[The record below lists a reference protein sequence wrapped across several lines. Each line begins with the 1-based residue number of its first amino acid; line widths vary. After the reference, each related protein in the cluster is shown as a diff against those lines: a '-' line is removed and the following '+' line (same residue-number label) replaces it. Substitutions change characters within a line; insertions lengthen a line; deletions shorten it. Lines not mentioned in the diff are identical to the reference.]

1 MALKRKLLG
10 NSEKFLS
17 LRWRRLR
24 LRQRLI
30 FSLISSVVHFPPI
43 LIFVALFP
51 PKEPQGFSPWHPKRR
66 YFLFVY
72 FFYNHMSGPS
82 CTHRTS
88 TNSGSTN
95 PPARRPLVAGA
106 PYGQAQ
112 TICILF
118 LATCSMYRDQECVYP
133 CVVEQRTVQFFL
145 IVLVVGDIVLVLVD
159 LGEEL
164 WEMIGNKKHC
174 SNGSVYFFKF
184 LEWFA
189 TVQFI
194 FILVLD
200 KTT

>member
-1 MALKRKLLG
+1 
-10 NSEKFLS
+10 
-17 LRWRRLR
+17 
-24 LRQRLI
+24 
-30 FSLISSVVHFPPI
+30 
-43 LIFVALFP
+43 
-51 PKEPQGFSPWHPKRR
+51 
-66 YFLFVY
+66 
-72 FFYNHMSGPS
+72 MSGPS

-88 TNSGSTN
+88 TNSGRTN

-145 IVLVVGDIVLVLVD
+145 IVLVVGDIVLVLVA
-159 LGEEL
+159 LREEL
-164 WEMIGNKKHC
+164 WEIIGNKKHC
-174 SNGSVYFFKF
+174 SNGSVYFFIF

-194 FILVLD
+194 FILVLND
-200 KTT
+200 TVWSVLDLLICKQELGHRCGANYHPDA